1 MELSSNEI
9 EKILPHRW
17 PMLLIDRVTACEPGK
32 CADAVKC
39 ISAGAIFF
47 QGHFPGYH
55 VLPGVLIV
63 EAMAQTG
70 AVALLTEEGAA
81 GSLVFL
87 GGIKNARF
95 RRQVVPGDRLEIH
108 VEITRRIG
116 RIGFGRGT
124 ASVDGTVA
132 AEAEI
137 SYAIHER
144 EKASAQAD

>member
-1 MELSSNEI
+1 M
-9 EKILPHRW
+9 
-17 PMLLIDRVTACEPGK
+17 
-32 CADAVKC
+32 
-39 ISAGAIFF
+39 
-47 QGHFPGYH
+47 
-55 VLPGVLIV
+55 PGVLIV